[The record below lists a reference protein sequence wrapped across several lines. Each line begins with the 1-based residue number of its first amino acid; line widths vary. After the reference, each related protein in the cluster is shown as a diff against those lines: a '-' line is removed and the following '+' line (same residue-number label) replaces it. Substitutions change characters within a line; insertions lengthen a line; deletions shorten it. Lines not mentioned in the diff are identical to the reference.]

1 MDPNRE
7 KTSKAKGGPKPG
19 GQPGHSG
26 TTLLPVEKPDQVEKI
41 LINRRKLPPGKWK
54 AAGYEKRQV
63 IELVVKRVVIE
74 YQAEILINERGDRI
88 TAEFP
93 EGVTQK
99 AQYGASVKSHAVY
112 MSVKQMV
119 PCERV
124 SDHFSSQMNI
134 PLSTGSVCNFK
145 EQAYELLGWFDQ
157 WVNQQLIHER
167 VLHLDETGI
176 NIGGK
181 RVWLHNASSGRY
193 TRLYPH
199 EKRGK
204 EAMEEMGILRETGA
218 VLIHDHWKPYYSYE
232 EKVHGLCNAHH
243 IRELTLAKEEGESW
257 AQPMIDFLVALNTQV
272 EKEGGVLEGEGQE
285 KARITYRKL
294 LEQGEKECPRAPE
307 KPPGKRG
314 RTAQTK
320 SRNLLERL
328 RDYEEDVLR
337 FMSEKEVPFTNN
349 QAERDL
355 RMTKVQQKISG
366 CFRSW
371 DGAKV
376 FYRIRSYV
384 STCEKNGVSSAEALD
399 LLFQGKIPD
408 FIVQTR

>member
-7 KTSKAKGGPKPG
+7 KTSKAKGGQKPG

-54 AAGYEKRQV
+54 EAGYEKRQI
-63 IELVVKRVVIE
+63 IELVIKRVVIE
-74 YQAEILINERGDRI
+74 YQAEILSNERGDQI

-99 AQYGASVKSHAVY
+99 VQYGASVKSHAVY
-112 MSVKQMV
+112 MSVKQMI

-124 SDHFSSQMNI
+124 SDHFSSQMKI
-134 PLSTGSVCNFK
+134 PLSTGSICNFK
-145 EQAYELLGWFDQ
+145 EQAYKSLEWFDQ

-204 EAMEEMGILRETGA
+204 EAMDEMGILKETGA
-218 VLIHDHWKPYYSYE
+218 VLIHDHWKPYYSYAN
-232 EKVHGLCNAHH
+232 KVHGLCNAHH
-243 IRELTLAKEEGESW
+243 IRELTLAKEEGQSW

-272 EKEGGVLEGEGQE
+272 EKDGGVLSREDQE
-285 KARITYRKL
+285 KARKAYRKL
-294 LEQGEKECPRAPE
+294 LKQGEKECPAAPE

-328 RDYEEDVLR
+328 RDYEDDVLR
-337 FMSEKEVPFTNN
+337 FMTDQDVPFTNN

-366 CFRSW
+366 CFRSSE
-371 DGAKV
+371 GAKI
-376 FYRIRSYV
+376 FCRIRSYL
-384 STCEKNGVSSAEALD
+384 STGEKNGVSSAEALN

-408 FIVQTR
+408 FIAHTL